1 MDQKVEKFVPDEKQD
16 DVTKI
21 KGKYYRNSN
30 ENPCDAAKVYTG
42 QAYSNGKDEVTFSLY
57 EKYSAPWD
65 NSMAV
70 SYSIGWK
77 TSKGDFLLGLPTQE
91 KDIIALKKIVDK
103 LASPYL
109 SK

>member
-1 MDQKVEKFVPDEKQD
+1 MDQEVEKFVPDEKQD

-21 KGKYYRNSN
+21 KGKYHRNSN

-42 QAYSNGKDEVTFSLY
+42 QSYRINRKKVCFNIY

-65 NSMAV
+65 KPLTV

-103 LASPYL
+103 LAAPYL
-109 SK
+109 NK